1 MKLQYSLSGALL
13 ALTTALILE
22 GALDLPLILAWLI
35 GINLFTFLFY
45 AIDKLNST
53 SSAPQKVRIPEAA
66 LLFLAMMGGSP
77 AALLAMALLGH
88 KTNKLEFIL
97 PLLFIMAAQG
107 AIMYSLRDSLPWL

>member
-22 GALDLPLILAWLI
+22 GALNLPLIVAWLI

-45 AIDKLNST
+45 AIDKLNSQ
-53 SSAPQKVRIPEAA
+53 SSAADVVRMPEAT
-66 LLFLAMMGGSP
+66 LLFLALVGGSP
-77 AALLAMALLGH
+77 AALVAMALLGH

-97 PLLFIMAAQG
+97 PLLFIMAVQG
-107 AIMYSLRDSLPWL
+107 TLLYSYRDSLPWP